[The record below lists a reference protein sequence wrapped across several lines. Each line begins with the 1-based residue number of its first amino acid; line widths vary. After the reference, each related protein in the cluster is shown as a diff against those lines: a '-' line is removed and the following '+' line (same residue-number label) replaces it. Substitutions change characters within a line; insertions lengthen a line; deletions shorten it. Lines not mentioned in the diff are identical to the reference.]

1 MGSLNDIR
9 HLIKYMHDP
18 LFLLTKLVRA
28 LGYMRFNHF
37 WVIFIILYVYMY
49 VYAYTYAYMYTV
61 KPVCNDHLFNK
72 INYLW
77 FIQKCVLMKTE
88 GTNLLVLTMSAF
100 WSSS

>member
-1 MGSLNDIR
+1 MGRLNNIR

-28 LGYMRFNHF
+28 LGYMRFNNF

-49 VYAYTYAYMYTV
+49 VYAYMYAYMYTV
-61 KPVCNDHLFNK
+61 
-72 INYLW
+72 
-77 FIQKCVLMKTE
+77 MKTE

-100 WSSS
+100 WSSSRWPLAT